1 MALGTLS
8 SLGFA
13 SGVLTQ
19 ETIDKLKKAEE
30 AGRVE
35 PYKKKVEENAAKQKD
50 LTEIK
55 TKLLAFQTAV
65 SSLGDATAFAARKV
79 SSSIK
84 DNPAASLSADAGV
97 ALQSMKVNVTQ
108 LAEKDVYQ
116 SKALTT
122 DTGLVNANLKD
133 EVKLTFFQNG
143 KEYSVTI
150 DKTTTYK
157 DLADKI
163 STASDGNIVA
173 KIINTGEKPD
183 GYRLSLT
190 SKETG
195 EENAISFYPGSKE
208 TTTQP
213 DGTTK
218 TEYKENQEAKEIFKN
233 LGWELDDSNKPT
245 DIDKNKKGY
254 GIKDQTNHLK
264 KAQNAEFTMDGIKMV
279 RPSNTITDIGVGLT
293 LTLNKTGEVNF
304 EVPNHLKKAQ
314 NAEFTMDGIKMVRP
328 SNTITDIGVG
338 LTLTLNK
345 TGEVNFEVQQD
356 TEAVTKAMEDLVNAY
371 NDLVANLNAST
382 DFNSETGMK
391 GTLQGVSEVNSIR
404 STLISALFDSV
415 PVEGVVK
422 DKNGND
428 MNATVMLSMQ
438 DFGLKISESGN
449 LSFIKSDF
457 EKKMKED
464 ISFAEGFFAG
474 ITKYK
479 DIDHAGET
487 VETGKGKIEDK
498 EFGLGDFKII
508 FNYETYDLSKTKD
521 GKPFKPQGKNEQEKM
536 QSLVDHIN
544 SFNID
549 GLSVK
554 LEEVKS
560 NGVNG
565 FKIKFHSENGSDF
578 AIEGKEDL
586 LKTFGLSAT
595 KITAQP
601 IEGKG
606 IFAQL
611 KNTLE
616 GITGKDGSLTKY
628 DEGLTKDTEALNKS
642 KDSTQEMINKRFET
656 MQMQFLQYE
665 VILNRL
671 NTQLNTISNMINAAN
686 QSNNN

>member
-116 SKALTT
+116 SKALAT
-122 DTGLVNANLKD
+122 DTGLVNVNLKN

-218 TEYKENQEAKEIFKN
+218 TEYKENQEAKDIFKN
-233 LGWELDDSNKPT
+233 LGWELDDQTKPN
-245 DIDKNKKGY
+245 DVDKDKKGY
-254 GIKDQTNHLK
+254 GIKDQT
-264 KAQNAEFTMDGIKMV
+264 
-279 RPSNTITDIGVGLT
+279 
-293 LTLNKTGEVNF
+293 
-304 EVPNHLKKAQ
+304 NHLKKAQ

-479 DIDHAGET
+479 DIDHAGQT
-487 VETGKGKIEDK
+487 VETKDAGKIEDK

-508 FNYETYDLSKTKD
+508 FNHETYDLSKTKD
-521 GKPFKPQGKNEQEKM
+521 GKPFKPQGKDLQEKM

-544 SFNID
+544 SLGID

-554 LEEVKS
+554 LEEVKQ
-560 NGVNG
+560 GTTNG
-565 FKIKFHSENGSDF
+565 FKIKFHSESGSDF
-578 AIEGKEDL
+578 AIEGKEGL
-586 LKTFGLSAT
+586 LGQFGLSAT

-606 IFAQL
+606 VFAQL

>member
-30 AGRVE
+30 AGRID
-35 PYKKKVEENAAKQKD
+35 PYKKKIEENAAKQKD

-122 DTGLVNANLKD
+122 DTGLVNASLKD

-150 DKTTTYK
+150 DNKTTFK

-173 KIINTGEKPD
+173 KIINTGEKPN

-195 EENAISFYPGSKE
+195 EENAISFYPGGKNK
-208 TTTQP
+208 
-213 DGTTK
+213 DGK
-218 TEYKENQEAKEIFKN
+218 YTENNDAKEIFKN
-233 LGWELDDSNKPT
+233 LGWELDDKTKPN
-245 DIDKNKKGY
+245 DVDKDKKGY
-254 GIKDQTNHLK
+254 GIKDQ
-264 KAQNAEFTMDGIKMV
+264 A
-279 RPSNTITDIGVGLT
+279 
-293 LTLNKTGEVNF
+293 
-304 EVPNHLKKAQ
+304 NHLKKAQ

-521 GKPFKPQGKNEQEKM
+521 GKPFKPTGNTEQEKM

-642 KDSTQEMINKRFET
+642 KDSTQEMIDKRFET

-686 QSNNN
+686 QSNNS

>member
-116 SKALTT
+116 SKALAT
-122 DTGLVNANLKD
+122 DTGLVNASLKN

-195 EENAISFYPGSKE
+195 EENAISFYPGSK
-208 TTTQP
+208 
-213 DGTTK
+213 DDKGK
-218 TEYKENQEAKEIFKN
+218 YQEDSGAKEIFKS
-233 LGWELDDSNKPT
+233 LGWELDDKTKPN
-245 DIDKNKKGY
+245 DVDKDKKGY
-254 GIKDQTNHLK
+254 GIKDQT
-264 KAQNAEFTMDGIKMV
+264 
-279 RPSNTITDIGVGLT
+279 
-293 LTLNKTGEVNF
+293 
-304 EVPNHLKKAQ
+304 NHLKKAQ

-479 DIDHAGET
+479 DIDHAGQT
-487 VETGKGKIEDK
+487 VETNKGKIEEKD
-498 EFGLGDFKII
+498 FQLGDFKII
-508 FNYETYDLSKTKD
+508 FNHETYDLSKTKD
-521 GKPFKPQGKNEQEKM
+521 GKAFKPTGKNEQEKM

-544 SFNID
+544 SLGID

-565 FKIKFHSENGSDF
+565 FKIKFHSESGSDF
-578 AIEGKEDL
+578 AIEGKEKL
-586 LKTFGLSAT
+586 LEQFGLSAT

>member
-122 DTGLVNANLKD
+122 DTGLVNASLKN

-150 DKTTTYK
+150 DNKTTFK

-195 EENAISFYPGSKE
+195 EANAISFYPGGKDR
-208 TTTQP
+208 
-213 DGTTK
+213 DGK
-218 TEYKENQEAKEIFKN
+218 YAENNDAKEIFKK
-233 LGWELDDSNKPT
+233 LGWELDDKTKPN
-245 DIDKNKKGY
+245 DVDKDKKGY
-254 GIKDQTNHLK
+254 GIKDQT
-264 KAQNAEFTMDGIKMV
+264 
-279 RPSNTITDIGVGLT
+279 
-293 LTLNKTGEVNF
+293 
-304 EVPNHLKKAQ
+304 NHLKKAQ

-487 VETGKGKIEDK
+487 VETSKGKIEDK
-498 EFGLGDFKII
+498 DFQLGDFKII
-508 FNYETYDLSKTKD
+508 FNHETYDLSKTKD
-521 GKPFKPQGKNEQEKM
+521 GKPFKPTGKNLQEKM

-544 SFNID
+544 SLGID

-554 LEEVKS
+554 LEEVKQG
-560 NGVNG
+560 GVNG
-565 FKIKFHSENGSDF
+565 FKIKFHSESGSDF
-578 AIEGKEDL
+578 AIEGKEKL
-586 LKTFGLSAT
+586 LKQFGLSAT

-686 QSNNN
+686 QAQQ

>member
-97 ALQSMKVNVTQ
+97 ALQSMKINVTQ

-116 SKALTT
+116 SKALAT
-122 DTGLVNANLKD
+122 DTGLVNANLKN

-195 EENAISFYPGSKE
+195 EENAISFYPGSKDDKGKY
-208 TTTQP
+208 Q
-213 DGTTK
+213 
-218 TEYKENQEAKEIFKN
+218 ENSEAKEIFKN
-233 LGWELDDSNKPT
+233 LGWELDTSTSLKPE
-245 DIDKNKKGY
+245 DVEKKKVGY
-254 GIKDQTNHLK
+254 GIKDQANHLK

-279 RPSNTITDIGVGLT
+279 RPSNTVTDL
-293 LTLNKTGEVNF
+293 
-304 EVPNHLKKAQ
+304 A
-314 NAEFTMDGIKMVRP
+314 
-328 SNTITDIGVG
+328 VG

-428 MNATVMLSMQ
+428 MKATVMLSMQ

-479 DIDHAGET
+479 DIDHAGQT
-487 VETGKGKIEDK
+487 VETGKGKIEGK

-521 GKPFKPQGKNEQEKM
+521 GKPFKPTGSTEQEKM

-554 LEEVKS
+554 LEEVKQ
-560 NGVNG
+560 GTTNG

-578 AIEGKEDL
+578 AIEGKEKL
-586 LKTFGLSAT
+586 LEQFGLSAT

-686 QSNNN
+686 QAQQ

>member
-122 DTGLVNANLKD
+122 DTGLVDANLKN

-150 DKTTTYK
+150 DNKTTFK

-218 TEYKENQEAKEIFKN
+218 TEYKENQEAKEIFEK
-233 LGWELDDSNKPT
+233 LGWKLDDKTKPN
-245 DIDKNKKGY
+245 DVDKDKKGY
-254 GIKDQTNHLK
+254 GIKDQT
-264 KAQNAEFTMDGIKMV
+264 
-279 RPSNTITDIGVGLT
+279 
-293 LTLNKTGEVNF
+293 
-304 EVPNHLKKAQ
+304 NHLKKAQ

-521 GKPFKPQGKNEQEKM
+521 GKPFKPQGKGLQEKM

-544 SFNID
+544 SLGID

-554 LEEVKS
+554 LEEVKQ
-560 NGVNG
+560 GTTNG

>member
-122 DTGLVNANLKD
+122 DTGVINANLQSD
-133 EVKLTFFQNG
+133 TKLTFFQNG

-195 EENAISFYPGSKE
+195 EENAISFYPGSKDDKGKY
-208 TTTQP
+208 Q
-213 DGTTK
+213 
-218 TEYKENQEAKEIFKN
+218 ENSDAKEIFKN

-254 GIKDQTNHLK
+254 GIKYQANHLK

-279 RPSNTITDIGVGLT
+279 RPSNTITDL
-293 LTLNKTGEVNF
+293 
-304 EVPNHLKKAQ
+304 A
-314 NAEFTMDGIKMVRP
+314 
-328 SNTITDIGVG
+328 VG

-404 STLISALFDSV
+404 STLISSLFDSV
-415 PVEGVVK
+415 PVEGVIK
-422 DKNGND
+422 DKNGNN

-479 DIDHAGET
+479 DIDHAGQT
-487 VETGKGKIEDK
+487 VETNKGKIEEKD
-498 EFGLGDFKII
+498 FQLGDFKII
-508 FNYETYDLSKTKD
+508 FNHETYDLSKTKD
-521 GKPFKPQGKNEQEKM
+521 GKPFKPQGKDLQEKM

-544 SFNID
+544 SLGID

-554 LEEVKS
+554 LEEVKQ
-560 NGVNG
+560 GTTNG
-565 FKIKFHSENGSDF
+565 FKIKFHSESGSDF
-578 AIEGKEDL
+578 AIEGKEGL
-586 LKTFGLSAT
+586 LGQFGLSAT

-606 IFAQL
+606 VFAQL

-665 VILNRL
+665 VILNKL

>member
-116 SKALTT
+116 SKALAT
-122 DTGLVNANLKD
+122 DTGLVNASLKN

-143 KEYSVTI
+143 KEYTVTI

-218 TEYKENQEAKEIFKN
+218 TEYKENQEAKDIFKN

-254 GIKDQTNHLK
+254 GIKDQT
-264 KAQNAEFTMDGIKMV
+264 
-279 RPSNTITDIGVGLT
+279 
-293 LTLNKTGEVNF
+293 
-304 EVPNHLKKAQ
+304 NHLKKAQ

-487 VETGKGKIEDK
+487 VETGKDKIENK

-508 FNYETYDLSKTKD
+508 FNHETYDLSKTKD
-521 GKPFKPQGKNEQEKM
+521 GKPFKPQGKDLQEKM

-544 SFNID
+544 SLGID

-554 LEEVKS
+554 LEEVKQ
-560 NGVNG
+560 GTTNG
-565 FKIKFHSENGSDF
+565 FKIKFHSESGSDF
-578 AIEGKEDL
+578 AIEGKEKL
-586 LKTFGLSAT
+586 LGQFGLSAT

-606 IFAQL
+606 VFAQL

-686 QSNNN
+686 QSNNS

>member
-116 SKALTT
+116 SKALAT
-122 DTGLVNANLKD
+122 DTGLVNANLNN

-195 EENAISFYPGSKE
+195 EENAISFYPGGKNK
-208 TTTQP
+208 
-213 DGTTK
+213 DGKYT
-218 TEYKENQEAKEIFKN
+218 ENQEAKDIFKN

-254 GIKDQTNHLK
+254 GIKDQ
-264 KAQNAEFTMDGIKMV
+264 A
-279 RPSNTITDIGVGLT
+279 
-293 LTLNKTGEVNF
+293 
-304 EVPNHLKKAQ
+304 NHLKKAQ

-487 VETGKGKIEDK
+487 VEISKDKIEDK
-498 EFGLGDFKII
+498 DFQLGDFKII
-508 FNYETYDLSKTKD
+508 FNHETYDLSKTKD
-521 GKPFKPQGKNEQEKM
+521 GKPFKPQGKDLQEKM

-544 SFNID
+544 SLGID

-554 LEEVKS
+554 LEEVKQ
-560 NGVNG
+560 GTTNG

-578 AIEGKEDL
+578 AIEGKEKL
-586 LKTFGLSAT
+586 LEQFGLSAT

-642 KDSTQEMINKRFET
+642 KDSTQEMIDKRFET

-686 QSNNN
+686 QAQQ

>member
-116 SKALTT
+116 SKALAT
-122 DTGLVNANLKD
+122 DTGLVNANLNN

-233 LGWELDDSNKPT
+233 LGWKLDDSNKPT

-254 GIKDQTNHLK
+254 GIKDQT
-264 KAQNAEFTMDGIKMV
+264 
-279 RPSNTITDIGVGLT
+279 
-293 LTLNKTGEVNF
+293 
-304 EVPNHLKKAQ
+304 NHLKKAQ

-508 FNYETYDLSKTKD
+508 FNHETYDLSKTKD
-521 GKPFKPQGKNEQEKM
+521 GKPFKPTGSTEQEKM

-544 SFNID
+544 SLGID

-554 LEEVKS
+554 LEEVKQG
-560 NGVNG
+560 GVNG
-565 FKIKFHSENGSDF
+565 FKIKFHSESGSDF
-578 AIEGKEDL
+578 AIEGKEKL
-586 LKTFGLSAT
+586 LGQFGLSAT

-686 QSNNN
+686 QAQQ

>member
-122 DTGLVNANLKD
+122 DTGLVNASLKD

-150 DKTTTYK
+150 DNKTTFK

-195 EENAISFYPGSKE
+195 EENAISFYPGSK
-208 TTTQP
+208 
-213 DGTTK
+213 DGK
-218 TEYKENQEAKEIFKN
+218 GKYQENSEAKEIFKN
-233 LGWELDDSNKPT
+233 LGWELDDKTKPN
-245 DIDKNKKGY
+245 DVDKDKKGY
-254 GIKDQTNHLK
+254 GIKDQ
-264 KAQNAEFTMDGIKMV
+264 A
-279 RPSNTITDIGVGLT
+279 
-293 LTLNKTGEVNF
+293 
-304 EVPNHLKKAQ
+304 NHLKKAQ

-498 EFGLGDFKII
+498 EFRLGDFKII

-686 QSNNN
+686 QSNNS

>member
-122 DTGLVNANLKD
+122 DTGVISASLTSD
-133 EVKLTFFQNG
+133 VKLTFFQNG

-195 EENAISFYPGSKE
+195 EENAISFYPGGKNK
-208 TTTQP
+208 
-213 DGTTK
+213 DGK
-218 TEYKENQEAKEIFKN
+218 YEEKQEAKDIFKN
-233 LGWELDDSNKPT
+233 LGWELNTSTSLKPE
-245 DIDKNKKGY
+245 DVEKKKVGY
-254 GIKDQTNHLK
+254 GIKDQANHLK

-279 RPSNTITDIGVGLT
+279 RPSNTITDL
-293 LTLNKTGEVNF
+293 
-304 EVPNHLKKAQ
+304 A
-314 NAEFTMDGIKMVRP
+314 
-328 SNTITDIGVG
+328 VG

-382 DFNSETGMK
+382 DFNNETGMK

-479 DIDHAGET
+479 DIDHAGQT
-487 VETGKGKIEDK
+487 VETNKGGKIEDK

-508 FNYETYDLSKTKD
+508 FNHETYDLSKTKD

-578 AIEGKEDL
+578 AIEGKEKL
-586 LKTFGLSAT
+586 LKQFGLSAT

-616 GITGKDGSLTKY
+616 GITGKDGSITKY

-642 KDSTQEMINKRFET
+642 KDSTQEMIDKRFET

-686 QSNNN
+686 QAQQ

>member
-208 TTTQP
+208 TTKQP
-213 DGTTK
+213 DGTSK
-218 TEYKENQEAKEIFKN
+218 TEYKENEEAKKIFKN
-233 LGWELDDSNKPT
+233 LGWELDDQNKPT

-254 GIKDQTNHLK
+254 GIKDQANHLK

-279 RPSNTITDIGVGLT
+279 RPSNTITDL
-293 LTLNKTGEVNF
+293 
-304 EVPNHLKKAQ
+304 A
-314 NAEFTMDGIKMVRP
+314 
-328 SNTITDIGVG
+328 VG

-404 STLISALFDSV
+404 STLISSLFDSV
-415 PVEGVVK
+415 PVEGVIK
-422 DKNGND
+422 DKNGNN

-479 DIDHAGET
+479 DIDHAGQT
-487 VETGKGKIEDK
+487 VETNKGKIEEKD
-498 EFGLGDFKII
+498 FQLGDFKII
-508 FNYETYDLSKTKD
+508 FNHETYDLSKGKD
-521 GKPFKPQGKNEQEKM
+521 GKPFKPTGKNEQEKM

-544 SFNID
+544 SLGID

-565 FKIKFHSENGSDF
+565 FKIKFHSESGSDF
-578 AIEGKEDL
+578 AIEGKEKL
-586 LKTFGLSAT
+586 LEQFGLSAT

-686 QSNNN
+686 QSNNS

>member
-122 DTGLVNANLKD
+122 DTGLVNASLKN

-173 KIINTGEKPD
+173 KIINTGEKPA

-195 EENAISFYPGSKE
+195 EANAISFYPGSKV
-208 TTTQP
+208 TTQKP
-213 DGTTK
+213 DGTSETK
-218 TEYKENQEAKEIFKN
+218 YQENEEAKKIFTN
-233 LGWELDDSNKPT
+233 LGWELDTSASLKPE
-245 DIDKNKKGY
+245 DVEKNKTGY
-254 GIKDQTNHLK
+254 GIKDQ
-264 KAQNAEFTMDGIKMV
+264 A
-279 RPSNTITDIGVGLT
+279 
-293 LTLNKTGEVNF
+293 
-304 EVPNHLKKAQ
+304 NHLKKAQ

-521 GKPFKPQGKNEQEKM
+521 GKPFKPTGSTEQEKM

-578 AIEGKEDL
+578 AIEGKEKL
-586 LKTFGLSAT
+586 LEQFGLSAT

-642 KDSTQEMINKRFET
+642 KDSTQEMIDKRFET

-686 QSNNN
+686 QSSNN

>member
-116 SKALTT
+116 SKALAT
-122 DTGLVNANLKD
+122 DTGLVDASLKN

-143 KEYSVTI
+143 KEYTVTI

-173 KIINTGEKPD
+173 KIINTGEKPN

-195 EENAISFYPGSKE
+195 EENAISFYPGSKDDKGKY
-208 TTTQP
+208 Q
-213 DGTTK
+213 
-218 TEYKENQEAKEIFKN
+218 ENNEAKEIFEK
-233 LGWELDDSNKPT
+233 LGWGLDDKTKPSDVNK
-245 DIDKNKKGY
+245 DKKGY

-279 RPSNTITDIGVGLT
+279 RPSNTITDL
-293 LTLNKTGEVNF
+293 
-304 EVPNHLKKAQ
+304 A
-314 NAEFTMDGIKMVRP
+314 
-328 SNTITDIGVG
+328 VG

-521 GKPFKPQGKNEQEKM
+521 GKPFKPTGNTEQEKM

-642 KDSTQEMINKRFET
+642 KDSTQEMIDKRFET

-686 QSNNN
+686 QSSNN

>member
-122 DTGLVNANLKD
+122 DTGLVNASLKN

-195 EENAISFYPGSKE
+195 EENAISFYPGSKDDKGKY
-208 TTTQP
+208 Q
-213 DGTTK
+213 
-218 TEYKENQEAKEIFKN
+218 ENSGAKEIFKS
-233 LGWELDDSNKPT
+233 LGWELDDKTKPN
-245 DIDKNKKGY
+245 DVDKDKKGY
-254 GIKDQTNHLK
+254 GIKDQT
-264 KAQNAEFTMDGIKMV
+264 
-279 RPSNTITDIGVGLT
+279 
-293 LTLNKTGEVNF
+293 
-304 EVPNHLKKAQ
+304 NHLKKAQ

-479 DIDHAGET
+479 DIDHAGQT
-487 VETGKGKIEDK
+487 VETNKGKIEEKD
-498 EFGLGDFKII
+498 FQLGDFKII
-508 FNYETYDLSKTKD
+508 FNHETYDLSKTKD
-521 GKPFKPQGKNEQEKM
+521 GKAFKPTGKNEQEKM

-544 SFNID
+544 SLGID

-554 LEEVKS
+554 LEEVKQG
-560 NGVNG
+560 GVNG
-565 FKIKFHSENGSDF
+565 FKIKFHSESGSDF
-578 AIEGKEDL
+578 AIEGKEKL
-586 LKTFGLSAT
+586 LEQFGLSAT

>member
-122 DTGLVNANLKD
+122 DTGLVNASLKN

-195 EENAISFYPGSKE
+195 EANAISFYPGGKDK
-208 TTTQP
+208 
-213 DGTTK
+213 DGK
-218 TEYKENQEAKEIFKN
+218 YAENNDAKEIFKK
-233 LGWELDDSNKPT
+233 LGWELDDKTKPN
-245 DIDKNKKGY
+245 DVDKDKKGY
-254 GIKDQTNHLK
+254 GIKDQT
-264 KAQNAEFTMDGIKMV
+264 
-279 RPSNTITDIGVGLT
+279 
-293 LTLNKTGEVNF
+293 
-304 EVPNHLKKAQ
+304 NHLKKAQ

-487 VETGKGKIEDK
+487 VETTKDKIEDK
-498 EFGLGDFKII
+498 DFQLGDFKII
-508 FNYETYDLSKTKD
+508 FNHETYDLSKTKD
-521 GKPFKPQGKNEQEKM
+521 GKPFKPQGKDLQEKM

-544 SFNID
+544 SLGID

-554 LEEVKS
+554 LEEVKQ
-560 NGVNG
+560 GTTNG
-565 FKIKFHSENGSDF
+565 FKIKFHSESGSDF
-578 AIEGKEDL
+578 AIEGKEKL
-586 LKTFGLSAT
+586 LGQFGLSAT

-606 IFAQL
+606 VFAQL

>member
-122 DTGLVNANLKD
+122 DTGLVNASLKN

-150 DKTTTYK
+150 DNKTTFK

-195 EENAISFYPGSKE
+195 EENAISFYPGSKDDKGKY
-208 TTTQP
+208 Q
-213 DGTTK
+213 
-218 TEYKENQEAKEIFKN
+218 ENSEAKEIFKN
-233 LGWELDDSNKPT
+233 LGWELDDKTKPN
-245 DIDKNKKGY
+245 DVDKDKKGY
-254 GIKDQTNHLK
+254 GIKDQ
-264 KAQNAEFTMDGIKMV
+264 A
-279 RPSNTITDIGVGLT
+279 
-293 LTLNKTGEVNF
+293 
-304 EVPNHLKKAQ
+304 NHLKKAQ

-487 VETGKGKIEDK
+487 VETSKDKIEDK
-498 EFGLGDFKII
+498 DFQLGDFKII
-508 FNYETYDLSKTKD
+508 FNHETYDLSKTKD
-521 GKPFKPQGKNEQEKM
+521 GKPFKPQGKDLQEKM

-544 SFNID
+544 SLGID

-554 LEEVKS
+554 LEEVKQ
-560 NGVNG
+560 GTTNG
-565 FKIKFHSENGSDF
+565 FKIKFHSESGSDF
-578 AIEGKEDL
+578 AIEGKEKL
-586 LKTFGLSAT
+586 LGQFGLSAT

-686 QSNNN
+686 QAQQ

>member
-116 SKALTT
+116 SEALTT
-122 DTGLVNANLKD
+122 DTGLVNASLKD

-150 DKTTTYK
+150 DNKTTFK

-173 KIINTGEKPD
+173 KIINTGEKPN

-195 EENAISFYPGSKE
+195 EENAISFYPGGKNK
-208 TTTQP
+208 
-213 DGTTK
+213 DGK
-218 TEYKENQEAKEIFKN
+218 YTENNDAKEIFKR
-233 LGWELDDSNKPT
+233 LGWELDDQTKPN
-245 DIDKNKKGY
+245 DVDKDKKGY
-254 GIKDQTNHLK
+254 GIKDQ
-264 KAQNAEFTMDGIKMV
+264 A
-279 RPSNTITDIGVGLT
+279 
-293 LTLNKTGEVNF
+293 
-304 EVPNHLKKAQ
+304 NHLKKAQ

-479 DIDHAGET
+479 DIDHAGKT

-508 FNYETYDLSKTKD
+508 FNHETYDLSKTKD
-521 GKPFKPQGKNEQEKM
+521 GKPFKPQGKDEQEKM

-554 LEEVKS
+554 LEEVKQ
-560 NGVNG
+560 GTTNG
-565 FKIKFHSENGSDF
+565 FKIKFHSESGSDF
-578 AIEGKEDL
+578 AIEGKEKL
-586 LKTFGLSAT
+586 LEQFGLSAT

-671 NTQLNTISNMINAAN
+671 NTQLQTITGMINAAN
-686 QSNNN
+686 QAQQ

>member
-150 DKTTTYK
+150 DNKTTFK

-195 EENAISFYPGSKE
+195 EENAISFYPGSKDDKGKY
-208 TTTQP
+208 Q
-213 DGTTK
+213 
-218 TEYKENQEAKEIFKN
+218 ENNEAKEIFKK
-233 LGWELDDSNKPT
+233 LGWELDDKTKPS
-245 DIDKNKKGY
+245 DVDKDKKGY

-279 RPSNTITDIGVGLT
+279 RPSNTITDI
-293 LTLNKTGEVNF
+293 
-304 EVPNHLKKAQ
+304 
-314 NAEFTMDGIKMVRP
+314 
-328 SNTITDIGVG
+328 SVG

-508 FNYETYDLSKTKD
+508 FNHETYDLSKTKD
-521 GKPFKPQGKNEQEKM
+521 GKPFKPTGSSVQEKM

-565 FKIKFHSENGSDF
+565 FKIKFRSENGSDF
-578 AIEGKEDL
+578 AIEGKEKL
-586 LKTFGLSAT
+586 LKQFGLSAT

-642 KDSTQEMINKRFET
+642 KDSTQEMIDKRFET

-686 QSNNN
+686 QSSNN

>member
-122 DTGLVNANLKD
+122 DTGLVNASLKN

-150 DKTTTYK
+150 DNKTTFK

-195 EENAISFYPGSKE
+195 EENAISFYPGGKNK
-208 TTTQP
+208 
-213 DGTTK
+213 DGK
-218 TEYKENQEAKEIFKN
+218 YTENKEAKEIFEK
-233 LGWELDDSNKPT
+233 LGWELDDQTKPN
-245 DIDKNKKGY
+245 DVDKDKKGY
-254 GIKDQTNHLK
+254 GIKDQ
-264 KAQNAEFTMDGIKMV
+264 A
-279 RPSNTITDIGVGLT
+279 
-293 LTLNKTGEVNF
+293 
-304 EVPNHLKKAQ
+304 NHLKKAQ

-479 DIDHAGET
+479 DIDHAGQT
-487 VETGKGKIEDK
+487 VETKDAGKIEDK

-508 FNYETYDLSKTKD
+508 FNHETYDLSKTKD
-521 GKPFKPQGKNEQEKM
+521 GKPFKPQGKDLQEKM

-544 SFNID
+544 SLGID

-565 FKIKFHSENGSDF
+565 FKIKFHSESGSDF
-578 AIEGKEDL
+578 AIEGKEKL
-586 LKTFGLSAT
+586 LGQFGLSAT

-686 QSNNN
+686 QAQQ

>member
-19 ETIDKLKKAEE
+19 DTIDKLKKAEE
-30 AGRVE
+30 TARID
-35 PYKKKVEENAAKQKD
+35 PYTKKIEENTAKQKD
-50 LTEIK
+50 LTELK
-55 TKLLAFQTAV
+55 TKLLTFQTAV

-79 SSSIK
+79 SSSIT

-122 DTGLVNANLKD
+122 DSGVINANLKD
-133 EVKLTFFQNG
+133 NVKLTFFQNG
-143 KEYSVTI
+143 KEYTVTI

-195 EENAISFYPGSKE
+195 EDNAISFYPGSKE

-213 DGTTK
+213 DGTSK
-218 TEYKENQEAKEIFKN
+218 TEYKENKEAKNIFKN
-233 LGWELDDSNKPT
+233 LGWELDDSTSLKPENVN
-245 DIDKNKKGY
+245 KNKTGY

-264 KAQNAEFTMDGIKMV
+264 TAQNAEFTMDGIKMI
-279 RPSNTITDIGVGLT
+279 RSSNTITDL
-293 LTLNKTGEVNF
+293 
-304 EVPNHLKKAQ
+304 A
-314 NAEFTMDGIKMVRP
+314 
-328 SNTITDIGVG
+328 VG

-356 TEAVTKAMEDLVNAY
+356 TSTVTQAMEDLVNAY
-371 NDLVANLNAST
+371 NDLVANLDAAT
-382 DFNSETGMK
+382 DFNTETGTK

-404 STLISALFDSV
+404 STIISALFDSV
-415 PVEGVVK
+415 PVEGVVE

-428 MNATVMLSMQ
+428 MKTTVMLSMQ

-464 ISFAEGFFAG
+464 ISFAESFFAG

-479 DIDHAGET
+479 DIDHAGTT
-487 VETGKGKIEDK
+487 VETKDQDKIKDE
-498 EFGLGDFKII
+498 EFKLGDFKIV

-521 GKPFKPQGKNEQEKM
+521 GKPFKPTGSTLQEKM
-536 QSLVDHIN
+536 QSLVEHIN

-560 NGVNG
+560 NGVDG
-565 FKIKFHSENGSDF
+565 FRIKFHSENGSDF

-586 LKTFGLSAT
+586 LKQFGLSAT

-611 KNTLE
+611 KSTLE
-616 GITGKDGSLTKY
+616 GITGKKGSLTKY
-628 DEGLTKDTEALNKS
+628 DEGLTNDTKALNES
-642 KDSTQEMINKRFET
+642 KESAQGMIDKRYET

-665 VILNRL
+665 VILNKL
-671 NTQLNTISNMINAAN
+671 NTQLNTVTNMINAAS
-686 QSNNN
+686 QSNN

>member
-122 DTGLVNANLKD
+122 DTGLVNASLKN

-150 DKTTTYK
+150 DNKTTFK

-195 EENAISFYPGSKE
+195 EENAISFYPGGKDK
-208 TTTQP
+208 
-213 DGTTK
+213 DGK
-218 TEYKENQEAKEIFKN
+218 YAENNDAKEIFKK
-233 LGWELDDSNKPT
+233 LGWDLNNKTQPN
-245 DIDKNKKGY
+245 DVDKDKKGY
-254 GIKDQTNHLK
+254 GIKDQT
-264 KAQNAEFTMDGIKMV
+264 
-279 RPSNTITDIGVGLT
+279 
-293 LTLNKTGEVNF
+293 
-304 EVPNHLKKAQ
+304 NHLKKAQ

-686 QSNNN
+686 QSNNS

>member
-13 SGVLTQ
+13 SGLLKQ
-19 ETIDKLKKAEE
+19 DTIDKIKKAEE
-30 AGRVE
+30 AKRVE
-35 PYKKKVEENAAKQKD
+35 PYKKKIEENAAKQKD

-97 ALQSMKVNVTQ
+97 ALQSMKVNVTK

-116 SKALTT
+116 SKALAT
-122 DTGLVNANLKD
+122 DTGVINANLQSD
-133 EVKLTFFQNG
+133 VKLTFFQNG
-143 KEYSVTI
+143 KEYTVTI

-163 STASDGNIVA
+163 NTASDGNIVA
-173 KIINTGEKPD
+173 KIINTGEKPE

-195 EENAISFYPGSKE
+195 EKNAISFYPGSKE
-208 TTTQP
+208 TT
-213 DGTTK
+213 GTK
-218 TEYKENQEAKEIFKN
+218 TEYKENTEAKEIFIN
-233 LGWELDDSNKPT
+233 LGWELDTNTPLKPE
-245 DIDKNKKGY
+245 DVEKNKTGY
-254 GIKDQTNHLK
+254 GIKDQANHLK
-264 KAQNAEFTMDGIKMV
+264 KAQNAEFTMDGIKMI
-279 RPSNTITDIGVGLT
+279 RPSNTITDL
-293 LTLNKTGEVNF
+293 
-304 EVPNHLKKAQ
+304 A
-314 NAEFTMDGIKMVRP
+314 
-328 SNTITDIGVG
+328 VG

-382 DFNSETGMK
+382 DFNAETGTK

-422 DKNGND
+422 DKNGNN

-438 DFGLKISESGN
+438 DFGLKISKSGN

-479 DIDHAGET
+479 DIDHAGQT
-487 VETGKGKIEDK
+487 VETGKDKIEDK

-521 GKPFKPQGKNEQEKM
+521 GKPFKPTGKNEQEKM

-544 SFNID
+544 SLGID

-560 NGVNG
+560 NGING

-578 AIEGKEDL
+578 AIEGKEKL
-586 LKTFGLSAT
+586 LEQFGLSAT

-616 GITGKDGSLTKY
+616 GMTGKKGSLTKY
-628 DEGLTKDTEALNKS
+628 DDGLTKDTEALNKS

-656 MQMQFLQYE
+656 MQMQFVQYE

-686 QSNNN
+686 QNKN

>member
-122 DTGLVNANLKD
+122 DTGLVNASLKN

-150 DKTTTYK
+150 DNKTTFK

-195 EENAISFYPGSKE
+195 EENAISFYPGGKNK
-208 TTTQP
+208 
-213 DGTTK
+213 DGK
-218 TEYKENQEAKEIFKN
+218 YTENKEAKEIFEK
-233 LGWELDDSNKPT
+233 LGWELDDQTKPN
-245 DIDKNKKGY
+245 DVDKDKKGY
-254 GIKDQTNHLK
+254 GIKDQ
-264 KAQNAEFTMDGIKMV
+264 A
-279 RPSNTITDIGVGLT
+279 
-293 LTLNKTGEVNF
+293 
-304 EVPNHLKKAQ
+304 NHLKKAQ

-479 DIDHAGET
+479 DIDHAGQT
-487 VETGKGKIEDK
+487 VETGKDKIEDK

-508 FNYETYDLSKTKD
+508 FNHETYDLSKGKD
-521 GKPFKPQGKNEQEKM
+521 GKPFKPTGKNEQEKM

-544 SFNID
+544 SLGID

-554 LEEVKS
+554 LEEVKQ
-560 NGVNG
+560 GTTNG

-578 AIEGKEDL
+578 AIEGKEKL
-586 LKTFGLSAT
+586 LEQFGLSAT

-686 QSNNN
+686 QSNNS

>member
-122 DTGLVNANLKD
+122 DTGVINANLQGD
-133 EVKLTFFQNG
+133 TKLTFFQNG
-143 KEYSVTI
+143 KEYTVTI

-208 TTTQP
+208 TTKQP
-213 DGTTK
+213 DGTSK
-218 TEYKENQEAKEIFKN
+218 TEYKENEEAKKIFTN
-233 LGWELDDSNKPT
+233 LGWELDDQNKPT

-254 GIKDQTNHLK
+254 GIKDQANHLK

-279 RPSNTITDIGVGLT
+279 RPSNTITDL
-293 LTLNKTGEVNF
+293 
-304 EVPNHLKKAQ
+304 A
-314 NAEFTMDGIKMVRP
+314 
-328 SNTITDIGVG
+328 VG

-404 STLISALFDSV
+404 STLISSLFDSV
-415 PVEGVVK
+415 PVEGVIK
-422 DKNGND
+422 DKNGNN

-479 DIDHAGET
+479 DIDHAGQT
-487 VETGKGKIEDK
+487 VETNKGKIEEKD
-498 EFGLGDFKII
+498 FQLGDFKII
-508 FNYETYDLSKTKD
+508 FNHETYDLSKGKD
-521 GKPFKPQGKNEQEKM
+521 GKPFKPTGKNEQEKM

-544 SFNID
+544 SLGID

-554 LEEVKS
+554 LEEVKQ
-560 NGVNG
+560 GTTNG
-565 FKIKFHSENGSDF
+565 FKIKFHSESGSDF
-578 AIEGKEDL
+578 AIEGKEKL
-586 LKTFGLSAT
+586 LEQFGLSAT

>member
-122 DTGLVNANLKD
+122 DTGLVNANLKN

-150 DKTTTYK
+150 DNKTTFK

-195 EENAISFYPGSKE
+195 EENAISFYPGSKDDKGKY
-208 TTTQP
+208 Q
-213 DGTTK
+213 
-218 TEYKENQEAKEIFKN
+218 ENSEAKEIFKK
-233 LGWELDDSNKPT
+233 LGWELDDKTKPN
-245 DIDKNKKGY
+245 DVDKDKKGY
-254 GIKDQTNHLK
+254 GIKDQT
-264 KAQNAEFTMDGIKMV
+264 
-279 RPSNTITDIGVGLT
+279 
-293 LTLNKTGEVNF
+293 
-304 EVPNHLKKAQ
+304 NHLKKAQ

-508 FNYETYDLSKTKD
+508 FNHETYDLSKTKD
-521 GKPFKPQGKNEQEKM
+521 GKPFKPTGGTEQEKM

-578 AIEGKEDL
+578 AIEGKEKL
-586 LKTFGLSAT
+586 LKQFGLSAT

-686 QSNNN
+686 QAQQ

>member
-122 DTGLVNANLKD
+122 DTGLVNASLKD
-133 EVKLTFFQNG
+133 GVKLTFFQNG

-150 DKTTTYK
+150 DNKTTFK

-195 EENAISFYPGSKE
+195 EENAISFYPGGKNK
-208 TTTQP
+208 
-213 DGTTK
+213 DGK
-218 TEYKENQEAKEIFKN
+218 YEEKQEAKKIFEK
-233 LGWELDDSNKPT
+233 LGWELDDQTKPN
-245 DIDKNKKGY
+245 DVDKDKKGY
-254 GIKDQTNHLK
+254 GIKDQ
-264 KAQNAEFTMDGIKMV
+264 A
-279 RPSNTITDIGVGLT
+279 
-293 LTLNKTGEVNF
+293 
-304 EVPNHLKKAQ
+304 NHLKKAQ

-508 FNYETYDLSKTKD
+508 FNHETYDLSKTKD
-521 GKPFKPQGKNEQEKM
+521 GKPFKPTGKNEQEKM

-544 SFNID
+544 SLGID

-578 AIEGKEDL
+578 AIEGKEKL
-586 LKTFGLSAT
+586 LKQFGLSAT

>member
-122 DTGLVNANLKD
+122 DTGLVNASLKN

-143 KEYSVTI
+143 KEYTITI

-195 EENAISFYPGSKE
+195 EENAISFYPGSKDDKGKY
-208 TTTQP
+208 Q
-213 DGTTK
+213 
-218 TEYKENQEAKEIFKN
+218 ENSEAKEIFKS
-233 LGWELDDSNKPT
+233 LGWELDDKTKPN
-245 DIDKNKKGY
+245 DVDKDKKGY
-254 GIKDQTNHLK
+254 GIKDQ
-264 KAQNAEFTMDGIKMV
+264 A
-279 RPSNTITDIGVGLT
+279 
-293 LTLNKTGEVNF
+293 
-304 EVPNHLKKAQ
+304 NHLKKAQ

-487 VETGKGKIEDK
+487 VETSKGKIEDK

-521 GKPFKPQGKNEQEKM
+521 GKPFKPTGNTEQEKM

-560 NGVNG
+560 NGING

-578 AIEGKEDL
+578 AIEGKEKL
-586 LKTFGLSAT
+586 LKQFGLSAT

-642 KDSTQEMINKRFET
+642 KDSTQEMIDKRFET

-686 QSNNN
+686 QSNNS

>member
-122 DTGLVNANLKD
+122 DTGLVDATLKD

-150 DKTTTYK
+150 DNKTTFK

-195 EENAISFYPGSKE
+195 EENAISFYPGGKDK
-208 TTTQP
+208 
-213 DGTTK
+213 DGK
-218 TEYKENQEAKEIFKN
+218 YAENNGAKEIFKK
-233 LGWELDDSNKPT
+233 LGWELDDKTKPN
-245 DIDKNKKGY
+245 DVDKDKKGY
-254 GIKDQTNHLK
+254 GIKDQT
-264 KAQNAEFTMDGIKMV
+264 
-279 RPSNTITDIGVGLT
+279 
-293 LTLNKTGEVNF
+293 
-304 EVPNHLKKAQ
+304 NHLKKAQ

-508 FNYETYDLSKTKD
+508 FNHETYDLSKTKD
-521 GKPFKPQGKNEQEKM
+521 GKPFKPTGGTEQEKM

-565 FKIKFHSENGSDF
+565 FKIKFHSESGSDF
-578 AIEGKEDL
+578 AIEGKEKL
-586 LKTFGLSAT
+586 LGQFGLSAT

-686 QSNNN
+686 QAQQ

>member
-122 DTGLVNANLKD
+122 DTGLVNASLKN

-150 DKTTTYK
+150 DNKTTFK

-195 EENAISFYPGSKE
+195 EENAISFYPGGKNK
-208 TTTQP
+208 
-213 DGTTK
+213 DGK
-218 TEYKENQEAKEIFKN
+218 YTENNDAKEIFKK
-233 LGWELDDSNKPT
+233 LGWELDDKTKPN
-245 DIDKNKKGY
+245 DVDKDKKGY
-254 GIKDQTNHLK
+254 GIKDQ
-264 KAQNAEFTMDGIKMV
+264 A
-279 RPSNTITDIGVGLT
+279 
-293 LTLNKTGEVNF
+293 
-304 EVPNHLKKAQ
+304 NHLKKAQ

-479 DIDHAGET
+479 DIDHAGQT
-487 VETGKGKIEDK
+487 VETKDAGKIEDK

-508 FNYETYDLSKTKD
+508 FNHETYDLSKTKD
-521 GKPFKPQGKNEQEKM
+521 GKPFKPQGKDLQEKM

-544 SFNID
+544 SLGID

-565 FKIKFHSENGSDF
+565 FKIKFHSESGSDF
-578 AIEGKEDL
+578 AIEGKEKL
-586 LKTFGLSAT
+586 LGQFGLSAT

-686 QSNNN
+686 QAQQ

>member
-116 SKALTT
+116 SKALAT
-122 DTGLVNANLKD
+122 DTGLVNASLQN

-143 KEYSVTI
+143 KEYTVTI

-195 EENAISFYPGSKE
+195 EENAISFYPGSKDDKGKY
-208 TTTQP
+208 Q
-213 DGTTK
+213 
-218 TEYKENQEAKEIFKN
+218 ENSDAKEIFKK
-233 LGWELDDSNKPT
+233 LGWELDDQTKPN
-245 DIDKNKKGY
+245 DVDKDKKGY
-254 GIKDQTNHLK
+254 GIKDQT
-264 KAQNAEFTMDGIKMV
+264 
-279 RPSNTITDIGVGLT
+279 
-293 LTLNKTGEVNF
+293 
-304 EVPNHLKKAQ
+304 NHLKKAQ

-521 GKPFKPQGKNEQEKM
+521 GKPFKPTGSTEQEKM

-642 KDSTQEMINKRFET
+642 KDSTQEMIDKRFET

-686 QSNNN
+686 QSNNS

>member
-122 DTGLVNANLKD
+122 DTGLVDASLKN

-195 EENAISFYPGSKE
+195 EENAISFYPGSKDDKGKY
-208 TTTQP
+208 Q
-213 DGTTK
+213 
-218 TEYKENQEAKEIFKN
+218 ENSEAKEIFKN
-233 LGWELDDSNKPT
+233 LGWELDDKTKPN
-245 DIDKNKKGY
+245 DVDKDKKGY
-254 GIKDQTNHLK
+254 GIKDQ
-264 KAQNAEFTMDGIKMV
+264 A
-279 RPSNTITDIGVGLT
+279 
-293 LTLNKTGEVNF
+293 
-304 EVPNHLKKAQ
+304 NHLKKAQ

-565 FKIKFHSENGSDF
+565 FKIKFHSESGSDF

-642 KDSTQEMINKRFET
+642 KDSTQEMIDKRFET

-686 QSNNN
+686 QSNNS

>member
-116 SKALTT
+116 SKALAT
-122 DTGLVNANLKD
+122 DTGLVDASLKN

-143 KEYSVTI
+143 KEYTVTI

-195 EENAISFYPGSKE
+195 EENAISFYPGSKDDKGKY
-208 TTTQP
+208 Q
-213 DGTTK
+213 
-218 TEYKENQEAKEIFKN
+218 ENSEAKEIFKN
-233 LGWELDDSNKPT
+233 LGWELDDKTKPN
-245 DIDKNKKGY
+245 DVDKDKKGY
-254 GIKDQTNHLK
+254 GIKDQT
-264 KAQNAEFTMDGIKMV
+264 
-279 RPSNTITDIGVGLT
+279 
-293 LTLNKTGEVNF
+293 
-304 EVPNHLKKAQ
+304 NHLKKAQ

-479 DIDHAGET
+479 DIDHAGKT

-521 GKPFKPQGKNEQEKM
+521 GKPFKPTGKNEQEKM

-686 QSNNN
+686 QAQQ

>member
-122 DTGLVNANLKD
+122 DTGLVNANLKN

-195 EENAISFYPGSKE
+195 EANAISFYPGGKDK
-208 TTTQP
+208 
-213 DGTTK
+213 DGK
-218 TEYKENQEAKEIFKN
+218 YAENNDAKEIFKK
-233 LGWELDDSNKPT
+233 LGWELDDKTKPN
-245 DIDKNKKGY
+245 DVDKDKKGY
-254 GIKDQTNHLK
+254 GIKDQT
-264 KAQNAEFTMDGIKMV
+264 
-279 RPSNTITDIGVGLT
+279 
-293 LTLNKTGEVNF
+293 
-304 EVPNHLKKAQ
+304 NHLKKAQ

-487 VETGKGKIEDK
+487 VETSKDKIEDK
-498 EFGLGDFKII
+498 DFQLGDFKII
-508 FNYETYDLSKTKD
+508 FNHETYDLSKTKD
-521 GKPFKPQGKNEQEKM
+521 GKPFKPTGKNLQEKM

-544 SFNID
+544 SLGID

-554 LEEVKS
+554 LEEVKQ
-560 NGVNG
+560 GTTNG
-565 FKIKFHSENGSDF
+565 FKIKFHSESGSDF
-578 AIEGKEDL
+578 AIEGKEKL
-586 LKTFGLSAT
+586 LEQFGLSAT

>member
-116 SKALTT
+116 SRALTT
-122 DTGLVNANLKD
+122 DTGLVNANLKN

-150 DKTTTYK
+150 DNKTTFK

-195 EENAISFYPGSKE
+195 EENAISFYPGSKDDKGKY
-208 TTTQP
+208 Q
-213 DGTTK
+213 
-218 TEYKENQEAKEIFKN
+218 ENSEAKKIFKN
-233 LGWELDDSNKPT
+233 LGWELDDKTKPN
-245 DIDKNKKGY
+245 DVDKDKKGY
-254 GIKDQTNHLK
+254 GIKDQ
-264 KAQNAEFTMDGIKMV
+264 A
-279 RPSNTITDIGVGLT
+279 
-293 LTLNKTGEVNF
+293 
-304 EVPNHLKKAQ
+304 NHLKKAQ

-508 FNYETYDLSKTKD
+508 FNHETYDLSKTKD
-521 GKPFKPQGKNEQEKM
+521 GKPFKPTGGTEQEKM

-578 AIEGKEDL
+578 AIEGKEKL
-586 LKTFGLSAT
+586 LKQFGLSAT

-686 QSNNN
+686 QAQQ

>member
-122 DTGLVNANLKD
+122 DTGLVNASLKN

-195 EENAISFYPGSKE
+195 EANAISFYPGGKDK
-208 TTTQP
+208 
-213 DGTTK
+213 DGK
-218 TEYKENQEAKEIFKN
+218 YAENNDAKEIFKK
-233 LGWELDDSNKPT
+233 LGWELDDKTKPN
-245 DIDKNKKGY
+245 DVDKDKKGY
-254 GIKDQTNHLK
+254 GIKDQT
-264 KAQNAEFTMDGIKMV
+264 
-279 RPSNTITDIGVGLT
+279 
-293 LTLNKTGEVNF
+293 
-304 EVPNHLKKAQ
+304 NHLKKAQ

-487 VETGKGKIEDK
+487 VETSKDKIEDK
-498 EFGLGDFKII
+498 DFQLGDFKII
-508 FNYETYDLSKTKD
+508 FNHETYDLSKTKD
-521 GKPFKPQGKNEQEKM
+521 GKPFKPTGKNLQEKM

-544 SFNID
+544 SLGID

-554 LEEVKS
+554 LEEVKQG
-560 NGVNG
+560 GVNG
-565 FKIKFHSENGSDF
+565 FKIKFHSESGSDF
-578 AIEGKEDL
+578 AIEGKEKL
-586 LKTFGLSAT
+586 LKQFGLSAT

-686 QSNNN
+686 QSNNS

>member
-97 ALQSMKVNVTQ
+97 ALQSMKINVTQ

-122 DTGLVNANLKD
+122 DTGLVNANLKN

-195 EENAISFYPGSKE
+195 EENAISFYPGGKNK
-208 TTTQP
+208 
-213 DGTTK
+213 DGK
-218 TEYKENQEAKEIFKN
+218 YEEKQEAKEIFKS
-233 LGWELDDSNKPT
+233 LGWELDDKNKPT

-254 GIKDQTNHLK
+254 GIKDQANHLK

-279 RPSNTITDIGVGLT
+279 RPSNTVTDL
-293 LTLNKTGEVNF
+293 
-304 EVPNHLKKAQ
+304 A
-314 NAEFTMDGIKMVRP
+314 
-328 SNTITDIGVG
+328 VG

-428 MNATVMLSMQ
+428 MKATVMLSMQ

-521 GKPFKPQGKNEQEKM
+521 GKPFKPTGSTEQEKM

-578 AIEGKEDL
+578 AIEGKEKL
-586 LKTFGLSAT
+586 LEQFGLSAT

-686 QSNNN
+686 QAQQ